1 MTKKQKKRVNKKI
14 IPVMK
19 HLAKIEKFFDD
30 KDTTDFSKKDVK
42 SIKKDMCELIDEYVW
57 ARKKGILD
65 EVCELV
71 SENVEKVEKVDKLD

>member
-1 MTKKQKKRVNKKI
+1 MTKKQKKRVNEKI

-19 HLAKIEKFFDD
+19 HMIKFEKFFDD
-30 KDTTDFSKKDVK
+30 QDTTDFSKKEVK
-42 SIKKDMCELIDEYVW
+42 SIKKDMCELIDQYVW

-71 SENVEKVEKVDKLD
+71 SEKVDKVD

>member
-1 MTKKQKKRVNKKI
+1 MTKKQKKRVNEKI

-19 HLAKIEKFFDD
+19 QLAKFEKFFDD
-30 KDTTDFSKKDVK
+30 EDTTDFSKKDVK

-71 SENVEKVEKVDKLD
+71 SEKVDKVDNLD

>member
-1 MTKKQKKRVNKKI
+1 MTKKQKKRVNEKI

-19 HLAKIEKFFDD
+19 HLAKFEKFFDD
-30 KDTTDFSKKDVK
+30 EDTTDFSKKDVK

-65 EVCELV
+65 DVCELV
-71 SENVEKVEKVDKLD
+71 SEKVDKVDKVD